1 MTLRDKLTPLAEML
15 SRCGVTYHYCHKAGT
30 IPAIVWAE
38 DGEEEPFNSDNKKSE
53 QTIHVVID
61 YYTET
66 EFDPVVDAIQEG
78 LGKIAGANWKYEDVT
93 YDDGANVIH
102 HVWEVWLG

>member
-15 SRCGVTYHYCHKAGT
+15 SGCGKTYHYWHKACT

-38 DGEEEPFNSDNKKSE
+38 DGEDEPFNSDNLKSE

-61 YYTET
+61 YFTKT

-78 LGKIAGANWKYEDVT
+78 LGKIAGAWKYEDVT

-102 HVWEVWLG
+102 HTWEVWIG